1 MSLCL
6 PTGDAG
12 LDTAL
17 PCLSTV
23 HADALESEP
32 DSLEVA
38 LRLEAAVWVELDAI
52 SALANK
58 LRERELPLAA
68 GIQSLRPMTGP
79 SSSSSSSGGG
89 IEAAGS
95 AAVAAG
101 AAGAVLQAGAHP
113 DWPALRRL
121 QHLSYA
127 VTSQLANIS
136 ASEGRQAFVE
146 APSIC
151 ARLRLGLA
159 ALRQHR

>member
-1 MSLCL
+1 MAHLCIPPSQL
-6 PTGDAG
+6 
-12 LDTAL
+12 L
-17 PCLSTV
+17 
-23 HADALESEP
+23 ADALESEP
-32 DSLEVA
+32 DSLAVA

-58 LRERELPLAA
+58 LRERELPLPN
-68 GIQSLRPMTGP
+68 GMESLRPMAVPG
-79 SSSSSSSGGG
+79 SSSSGSDGG
-89 IEAAGS
+89 GSGSES
-95 AAVAAG
+95 AAAA
-101 AAGAVLQAGAHP
+101 ALQAGAHP

-127 VTSQLANIS
+127 VTSQLASIS

-159 ALRQHR
+159 ALRKHR

>member
-1 MSLCL
+1 MHPLQL
-6 PTGDAG
+6 
-12 LDTAL
+12 L
-17 PCLSTV
+17 
-23 HADALESEP
+23 ADALESEP
-32 DSLEVA
+32 DSLAVA

-58 LRERELPLAA
+58 LRERELPLPN
-68 GIQSLRPMTGP
+68 GMESLRPMAVPG
-79 SSSSSSSGGG
+79 SSSSGSDSGG
-89 IEAAGS
+89 SGSESEAS
-95 AAVAAG
+95 AA
-101 AAGAVLQAGAHP
+101 LQAGAHP

-127 VTSQLANIS
+127 VTSQLASVS

-159 ALRQHR
+159 ALRKHR